1 MLLLKTRSVSHELRV
16 LRSLN
21 TRMILSGKEKQHYL
35 NLEKGYQGEVMFDKL
50 TEKLQSDVIVLND
63 LCLEFN
69 NSTFQIDTLIISQ
82 DTINPFEVKN
92 FEGDF
97 SYESGSFQ
105 TISKKEIMNPLDQ
118 LNRSKSLLRQLLQSM
133 GVHLSIEGYV
143 IFINPEFTLYQ
154 APLNAPL
161 IFPTQLNHLIKEI
174 NQSPS
179 KLNAHHQKLADQLIS
194 MHKIVSPYTKFPP
207 YKYEN
212 LKKGTICSI
221 GNSFMTLSASG
232 KKLEC
237 NKCEHRED
245 VKFAVLRSVEE
256 LKLLFPDKRI
266 TTNCIYEWCKVLP
279 SKKQISRILKENF
292 KMMGSG
298 QWTYYE

>member
-1 MLLLKTRSVSHELRV
+1 
-16 LRSLN
+16 
-21 TRMILSGKEKQHYL
+21 MILAGKEKLHYL

-82 DTINPFEVKN
+82 ETIYPFEVKN

-97 SYESGSFQ
+97 YYESDNFQ
-105 TISKKEIMNPLDQ
+105 TISKREIMNPLDQ
-118 LNRSKSLLRQLLQSM
+118 LKRSKSLLRQLLQNM
-133 GVHLSIEGYV
+133 GVHLPIEGYV

-161 IFPTQLNHLIKEI
+161 IFPTQLNRLIKKL

-179 KLNAHHQKLADQLIS
+179 KLNGQLQKLANQLIS
-194 MHKIVSPYTKFPP
+194 MHQIVSPYTKFPT
-207 YKYEN
+207 YEYEQ
-212 LKKGTICSI
+212 LKKGPICSVC
-221 GNSFMTLSASG
+221 NSFMPLSASG
-232 KKLEC
+232 KKLDC
-237 NKCEHRED
+237 NKCGHRED
-245 VKFAVLRSVEE
+245 VKSAVLGSVEE

-266 TTNCIYEWCKVLP
+266 TTNCVYVWCKVVP

-292 KMMGSG
+292 KMIGFG